1 VSHVAIV
8 ARLTDKEGRA
18 GEYVLTLIRLVRTY
32 FWLLDEGEGIAHVG
46 WQWLASGRPSRMFIH
61 RRAWGERPQLP

>member
-8 ARLTDKEGRA
+8 ARLTAKEGRA

-46 WQWLASGRPSRMFIH
+46 WQWVLSGEGGVTSATCMVR
-61 RRAWGERPQLP
+61 